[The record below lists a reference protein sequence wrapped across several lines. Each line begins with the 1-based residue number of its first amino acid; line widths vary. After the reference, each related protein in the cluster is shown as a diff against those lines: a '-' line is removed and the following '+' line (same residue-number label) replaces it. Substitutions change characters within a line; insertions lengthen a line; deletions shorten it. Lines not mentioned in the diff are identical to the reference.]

1 MFNPKGQRVMKT
13 KCLFYS
19 AMLTAGVGL
28 ATVTPA
34 LAGDI
39 YLKIPNVTG
48 PVTRNGFSGD
58 IALTAYSQGFT
69 NSAGSGTGSGASGRV
84 DCGTIT
90 LSKLVDKTSQDFLEY
105 VTRGTVI
112 HSATVYFTGNNSNA
126 IASTARYSILLTNVR
141 VTSLSQGDSASNS
154 GGLGITENISL
165 VAEKFQVTYATSN
178 PDASSGATETYGWDC
193 AANVA
198 T

>member
-1 MFNPKGQRVMKT
+1 MFNLKGQRVMKI

-19 AMLTAGVGL
+19 AMVTAGVGL
-28 ATVTPA
+28 AAIAPA

-48 PVTRNGFSGD
+48 PVTRNGFTGD

-69 NSAGSGTGSGASGRV
+69 NSLGSATGSGASGRV
-84 DCGTIT
+84 NCGAIT
-90 LSKLVDKTSQDFLEY
+90 LSKLVDLTSQDFLEY
-105 VTRGTVI
+105 VTRGKVI
-112 HSATVYFTGNNSNA
+112 PSATVYFTGNNPNA
-126 IASTARYSILLTNVR
+126 IAATARYSIVLTNVR
-141 VTSLSQGDSASNS
+141 VTSLTQGDTASNS
-154 GGLGITENISL
+154 AGLGITENISL
-165 VAEKFQVTYATSN
+165 VAEKFKVTYVTSN

-193 AANVA
+193 AANVG